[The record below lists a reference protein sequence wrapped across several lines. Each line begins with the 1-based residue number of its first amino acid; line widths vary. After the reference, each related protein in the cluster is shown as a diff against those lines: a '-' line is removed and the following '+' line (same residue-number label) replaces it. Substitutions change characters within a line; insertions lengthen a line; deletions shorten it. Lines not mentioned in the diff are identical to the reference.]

1 MHRHEHSISAAPA
14 DPGSTR
20 RRPVRALL
28 GPAFVAAIAYV
39 DPGNVAANLSA
50 GAQFGYLLLWVLVLA
65 NLMAVLVQYLSA
77 KVGLITGE
85 SLPALLGGRLRRP
98 ARLAYWV
105 QAELVALAT
114 DLAEVVG
121 GALAL
126 HLLFGID
133 LLPGGVIIVVV
144 SLALLAIQSR
154 FGARPFEF
162 AVLGFL
168 AVITL
173 GFMAGLLVT
182 RLDPQLA
189 LAGLRPRFAG
199 TESVLLAVSM
209 LGATVMPHAIYAH
222 SGLTGDRFGSAR
234 ARPAPATRRLLGI
247 QRLDVVLSL
256 LLAGSVNIGMLLL
269 AAGSLFGSQIDSIE
283 GAHATIANSLGPWVA
298 LAFAIGLLASG
309 IASSSVG
316 SLAGS
321 VIMAGLL
328 KIQIPL
334 LVRRAVT
341 AIPALVVLALGAEPT
356 RALVISQV
364 VLSLGIP
371 FALVPLVRLTSNRE
385 LMGSH
390 RNNRWLT
397 VVAWLVVV
405 IACALNAALVV
416 GVVAG

>member
-1 MHRHEHSISAAPA
+1 MHRQQ
-14 DPGSTR
+14 
-20 RRPVRALL
+20 RPIRALL

-50 GAQFGYLLLWVLVLA
+50 GARFGYLLLWVLVLA

-77 KVGLITGE
+77 KVGLITGQ
-85 SLPALLGGRLRRP
+85 SLPALLGVRLGRP

-114 DLAEVVG
+114 DLAEIVG

-133 LLPGGVIIVVV
+133 LLLAGVIITVV
-144 SLALLAIQSR
+144 SLGLLAIQSR
-154 FGARPFEF
+154 FGFRPFEF
-162 AVLGFL
+162 VVMCFL

-182 RLDPQLA
+182 RLDPDAA
-189 LAGLRPRFAG
+189 LAGLRPRFQG
-199 TESVLLAVSM
+199 SESVLLAVSM
-209 LGATVMPHAIYAH
+209 LGATVMPHAVYAH
-222 SGLTGDRFGSAR
+222 SGLTGDRFGGADT
-234 ARPAPATRRLLGI
+234 RPAADTRRLLGV
-247 QRLDVVLSL
+247 QRLDVLLSL
-256 LLAGSVNIGMLLL
+256 LIAGSVNIGMLLL

-283 GAHATIANSLGPWVA
+283 GAHAAIAASLGPWVA
-298 LAFAIGLLASG
+298 LAFAVGLLASG

-316 SLAGS
+316 ALAGS

-328 KIQIPL
+328 RLRIPL

-341 AIPALVVLALGAEPT
+341 AIPALVVLALGADPT

-371 FALVPLVRLTSNRE
+371 FALIPLVRLTANRD
-385 LMGSH
+385 LMGAH
-390 RNNRWLT
+390 RNARWLT
-397 VVAWLVVV
+397 ALAWLVVV

-416 GVVAG
+416 GAVAG